1 MTVKKK
7 QFVCLEA
14 GCQTV
19 IEAAGEEELVEAVQ
33 QHVAEAHN
41 SFELEEFILA
51 AATDVEGERPTRPP
65 TR

>member
-1 MTVKKK
+1 MKK

-14 GCQTV
+14 GCDKV
-19 IEAAGEEELVEAVQ
+19 LAAPSDEELVEAVQ

-51 AATDVEGERPTRPP
+51 GATEVESNGDAT
-65 TR
+65 